1 MNQAW
6 QEYPLLEGIVIALSG
21 ITVAVLIFIAALA
34 QGWFLWWQFRTR
46 SAFLQLLTWAWCALL
61 AFALVMPWLERPVFG
76 GLFNRWNLNTI
87 LLAASIGAAYAG
99 LVLGAYLAIR
109 THRMPPPARSDAHDV

>member
-46 SAFLQLLTWAWCALL
+46 SVFLQILTWAWCALL
-61 AFALVMPWLERPVFG
+61 AFGLIMPWLERPPFG
-76 GLFNRWNLNTI
+76 GLFSRWSLNTI
-87 LLAASIGAAYAG
+87 LLALIVAAAYMG
-99 LVLGAYLAIR
+99 LGLGVYLAVKTYRLPAPAPDDSR
-109 THRMPPPARSDAHDV
+109 T